1 MKIDEK
7 TINMILKFNDD
18 KLWSTIQ
25 YAVSRSGND
34 FLKNVERPR
43 DMSKLRSTLSS
54 LTNDDIKRV
63 TELLSGKGAR

>member
-18 KLWSTIQ
+18 KLWNTIQ
-25 YAVSRSGND
+25 YAVSKSGND
-34 FLKNVERPR
+34 FLRNVERPR
-43 DMSKLRSTLSS
+43 DMSKIRSTLSS

-63 TELLSGKGAR
+63 TEILSGKGMK